1 MSEALTPGTLTP
13 GPSPAL
19 RERGV
24 RRPPRP
30 GGERGQGVRVRLA
43 AAVGARV
50 DDLRLATSALGAH
63 RLRAGL
69 TLLGIVIGV
78 FTVVA
83 MMSLLNGL
91 QASIDKNMGGLGTD
105 VFQIQRLPNFNFG
118 ALSPEI
124 MRRKNLT
131 LAQVLELRAAL
142 PQAQQVG
149 GEVWE
154 AGKDV
159 AADGKVDTGA
169 HVGAG
174 TPEFFTN
181 NNLPLGMGRGYTE
194 AEAMGAARVIVLGAS
209 VVDVL
214 FANRDP
220 IGQHVRLGRLD
231 LEVIGT
237 LERQGGSPLGGDNP
251 DNLVSIPITLFLE
264 LYGTGRSLNL
274 TVMARSHGELGRLQD
289 MAIGA
294 FRAVRGLDAK
304 AENDF
309 DVFSN
314 DSMRA
319 TFDQLAGTV
328 TTAGFVM
335 CAFTL
340 IVGGIG
346 VMNIMLVA
354 VTERTREIGLRKAL
368 GARRAR
374 VLMQFVIE
382 AVLLASCG
390 GVIGVLLAF
399 GATFLARF
407 LDFPADVPMWAVAL
421 GLGVSSG
428 IGLLAGIYPAWRASR
443 LDPAVALR
451 LE

>member
-1 MSEALTPGTLTP
+1 MSEA
-13 GPSPAL
+13 
-19 RERGV
+19 
-24 RRPPRP
+24 RRPWRA
-30 GGERGQGVRVRLA
+30 RLA
-43 AAVGARV
+43 AALGARM
-50 DDLRLATSALGAH
+50 DDVRLATSALGAH

-91 QASIDKNMGGLGTD
+91 QTSINANMGGLGAD
-105 VFQIQRLPNFNFG
+105 VFQIQKLPNFRFG

-124 MRRKNLT
+124 QRRKNLT
-131 LAQVLELRAAL
+131 LAQALALREAL
-142 PQAQQVG
+142 PQAAQVG
-149 GEVWE
+149 AEVWE
-154 AGKDV
+154 GGKEIVAGSKVNAGV
-159 AADGKVDTGA
+159 A
-169 HVGAG
+169 VGAG

-181 NNLPLGMGRGYTE
+181 NTLPIGQGRGYND
-194 AEAMGAARVIVLGAS
+194 AEALGGARVIVLGAA

-214 FANRDP
+214 FPNGDP
-220 IGQHVRLGRLD
+220 IGRHVRLGRLD

-237 LERQGGSPLGGDNP
+237 IERQGGSPLGGNP
-251 DNLVSIPITLFLE
+251 DNLVSIPISLFLE
-264 LYGTGRSLNL
+264 LYGTGRSVNI
-274 TVMARSHGELGRLQD
+274 TVMARSHGEMARLED
-289 MAIGA
+289 LAIGA
-294 FRAVRGLDAK
+294 FRTIRGLDAK
-304 AENDF
+304 ADNDF
-309 DVFSN
+309 DMFSN
-314 DSMRA
+314 DSARA
-319 TFDQLAGTV
+319 TFDELANTV
-328 TTAGFVM
+328 TAAGFVI

-382 AVLLASCG
+382 AVLLAFSG
-390 GVIGVLLAF
+390 GVIGVVLAF

-407 LDFPADVPMWAVAL
+407 LEFPAQVPMWAVAL
-421 GLGVSSG
+421 GLSVSSG